1 MKKCL
6 RMAAFVMVA
15 AGLSASQFTAGSG
28 GKLALQTPALQ
39 LQPAFYDHAWG
50 YKTGEYDV
58 EQATVGNKYVFT
70 MNPYGKNELDGFA
83 TFSLEAGRIKA
94 AYEFTAKAEVSLNS
108 LFVGATLDLKSF
120 AGGSWKTA
128 DGSGIFP
135 KHYKDM
141 SLMREKTTTCTLTTA
156 AGDTS
161 VTFEFPAETEVLIQ
175 DNRQWSENYTL
186 RIGYLT
192 NLKLKQGEQ
201 RQIHFTVTTPEQP
214 QLRQQHPVILQAG
227 EEWIPM
233 NVKLDIL
240 SGSALDLSQQGFT
253 DAPAGKHG
261 RLIAKESHFVFEG
274 TPDQSQRFYGVNF
287 CFSANYLEDEVAGKV
302 AERLA
307 RIGYNSIRIHHHD
320 AQMTAGS
327 EDGATL
333 NAEEMRKFDNFTA
346 ACIKQGLYLS
356 TDLFVSR
363 KVPWKAVGVD
373 KPGTIPM
380 DQFKML
386 VPVHEGAYNN
396 LRQYTINWLSHVNPH
411 TGRSYAKEPA
421 LAWINIINEGNF
433 GNKYSELKQLPEWAQ
448 AWRQWLA
455 AKKAADPASYGA
467 IPEAL
472 PSDLDM
478 RQVNPHQAAF
488 ILFMRDL
495 EIKMIRRFRKL
506 LHEELGCHALISNAN
521 GWAHFVPDQYVRDQT
536 YDYVDEHFY
545 VDHPRWIKQSWRLP
559 SYCPNT
565 NPIKNKNSGGR
576 QEIYIRLFNKP
587 FTITE
592 YNYSAPGR
600 FRGVGGILT
609 GALAALQ
616 EWDGLW
622 RFSYSHNGDAIN
634 SMVSQKL
641 NYFDMLCDPL
651 SLAAERASICLFL
664 RTDLKPLQETALVFL
679 PEDKTDSVNQIYP
692 RTKNLWASLGWSHKT
707 GTLVGSRIPEGF
719 DHVAQ
724 FPEVYAQ
731 YNADPSVIPFIG
743 ATTEELIKRNQNLAI
758 DNESGTFVITTER
771 TCGGFTEKGAIN
783 AGVLAFDVGE
793 SAATV
798 WISSLDKNPIA
809 TSHRLLLTHLTDIQN
824 TGIKYAEDER
834 QTLLN
839 WGDLPHLARAGTAKI
854 SLALA
859 QPEQY
864 KVYALET
871 NGARAGEIPVTLVK
885 GRLCFD
891 AKTATFKNSATI
903 VYEIVRKL

>member
-1 MKKCL
+1 MEKYL
-6 RMAAFVMVA
+6 ILAAVVMTS
-15 AGLSASQFTAGSG
+15 AGLNASQFTAGAG
-28 GKLALQTPALQ
+28 GKLSLQTPALQ
-39 LQPAFYDHAWG
+39 LQPAFYDRTWG
-50 YKTGEYDV
+50 YKAGEFDV
-58 EQATVGNKYVFT
+58 EQAAVGNKYIFY

-83 TFSLEAGRIKA
+83 TFSLESGRIKA
-94 AYEFTAKAEVSLNS
+94 KYDFTAKAEVTLKS
-108 LFVGATLDLKSF
+108 LFVGTILDLKRF

-128 DGSGIFP
+128 AKSGVFP
-135 KHYKDM
+135 KEYKDM

-161 VTFEFPAETEVLIQ
+161 VTFEFPTETEILIQ
-175 DNRQWSENYTL
+175 DNRRWSENYTL

-192 NLKLKQGEQ
+192 DLKLKQGEQ
-201 RQIHFTVTTPEQP
+201 RQVNFTVTTPGQP
-214 QLRQQHPVILQAG
+214 QLRQQQPVTLQASD
-227 EEWIPM
+227 EWIPM

-240 SGSALDLSQQGFT
+240 RGSALDLSQQGFT
-253 DAPAGKHG
+253 DAPAGKYG

-274 TPDQSQRFYGVNF
+274 TPDQPQRFYGVNF
-287 CFSANYLEDEVAGKV
+287 CFSANYLEAEVAEKV

-320 AQMTAGS
+320 AHMTAGS
-327 EDGATL
+327 EDGAAL

-363 KVPWKAVGVD
+363 KVPWKAVGFD

-386 VPVHEGAYNN
+386 IPVHEGVYNN
-396 LRQYTINWLSHVNPH
+396 LRQYTVNWLSHVNPH

-433 GNKYSELKQLPEWAQ
+433 GNKYSDIKEIPEWAR
-448 AWRQWLA
+448 AWRQWLT
-455 AKKAADPASYGA
+455 AKKATDPQSYGA
-467 IPEAL
+467 TPETL
-472 PSDLDM
+472 PADLNM
-478 RQVNPHQAAF
+478 LQANPHQAAF

-495 EIKMIRRFRKL
+495 ELKMIRRFRKL
-506 LHEELGCHALISNAN
+506 LQEELGCHALISNAN
-521 GWAHFVPDQYVRDQT
+521 GWAHFVPDQAVRDQS
-536 YDYVDEHFY
+536 YDYVDDHFY
-545 VDHPRWIKQSWRLP
+545 VDHPSWIKQSWRLP
-559 SYCPNT
+559 SFCPNT
-565 NPIKNKNSGGR
+565 NPVKNKESGGR
-576 QEIYIRLFNKP
+576 PEIYIRLFNKP

-616 EWDGLW
+616 DWDGLW
-622 RFSYSHNGDAIN
+622 RFSYSHNGEGLS
-634 SMVSQKL
+634 SMRSHML
-641 NYFDMLCDPL
+641 TYFDMLCDPL

-664 RTDLKPLQETALVFL
+664 RADLKPLKETALIFL
-679 PEDKTDSVNQIYP
+679 PENKIDSVNQIYP

-707 GTLVGSRIPEGF
+707 GTLVGNHVPEGF

-724 FPEVYAQ
+724 FPKVYAQ
-731 YNADPSVIPFIG
+731 YKANSSVIPFIG
-743 ATTEELIKRNQNLAI
+743 STTEELIKRNQSLAI
-758 DNESGTFVITTER
+758 DNGSGTFVITTAR
-771 TCGGFTEKGAIN
+771 TCGGSTEKGAID
-783 AGVLAFDVGE
+783 AGPLVFDVGDT
-793 SAATV
+793 AATV

-809 TSHRLLLTHLTDIQN
+809 TSQRLLLTHLTDIQN

-834 QTLLN
+834 QTLLD
-839 WGDLPHLARAGTAKI
+839 WGGLPYLARAGTAKI

-871 NGARAGEIPVTLVK
+871 NGARTGEIPTK
-885 GRLCFD
+885 FIQGRLCFD
-891 AKTATFKNSATI
+891 AKTATLKNNATI
-903 VYEIVRKL
+903 VYEIVRRL